1 MSLCVQ
7 ILRNGGLPE
16 VLEAGTDPE
25 HLFDEGQLVF
35 KYIREHYGKYG
46 KVPDV
51 ATVETDTKAD
61 IPELGDIPEPV
72 NYYIDRIKQRALDK
86 LTAEQTKKQLE
97 ALDNN
102 DANKAVEE
110 AQELLSKVSKQNL
123 AGEIIDD
130 WVAGV
135 DERVAEYEEL
145 KKSPGGVTGVP
156 TPWTGINDLTQ
167 GMNEGDFW
175 IIVGRP
181 GTGKT
186 WHLTKMGI
194 HAWVSGFKPLIITM
208 EMSRQRMKRRMD
220 AVYARVA
227 YYDFKRGKLGMHIE
241 DQYKEA
247 MEGLKGQH
255 PLHLVSR
262 KRVKTT
268 SDVSILIE
276 QLQPDVVFID
286 GIYKLRPG
294 GGTRNRAHWEQMME
308 TVDEIQ
314 EIALDKAVP
323 ILGTTQFSRSQ
334 VKKGKSQTKAGLED
348 VAFADA
354 IAMNADIIIALLS
367 TPELKVNDELIMQ
380 LLKNREDDTKA
391 FTSKFDLNAMDFDT
405 TGEWDEGM
413 SGDDGDVSADY

>member
-1 MSLCVQ
+1 MSLCVH
-7 ILRNGGLPE
+7 ILRNGGLPP

-25 HLFDEGQLVF
+25 HLFDDGKKVF
-35 KYIREHYGKYG
+35 EYIRVHYGKYG
-46 KVPDV
+46 KIPDV
-51 ATVETDTKAD
+51 ATVETDTKVDVPDLA
-61 IPELGDIPEPV
+61 DIPEPV
-72 NYYIDRIKQRALDK
+72 DYYIDRIKQRALDK

-110 AQELLSKVSKQNL
+110 AQELLSKISKQNL

-130 WVAGV
+130 WIEGV
-135 DERVAEYEEL
+135 DERIAEYEEL
-145 KKSPGGVTGVP
+145 KKSPQGVTGVP
-156 TPWTGINDLTQ
+156 TPWPGINDLTQ
-167 GMNEGDFW
+167 GMNPGDFW

-186 WHLTKMGI
+186 WHLTKMSI
-194 HAWVSGFKPLIITM
+194 HAWVSNFKPLIISM
-208 EMSRQRMKRRMD
+208 EMTRERMKRRMD

-247 MEGLKGQH
+247 MKSLRGQH
-255 PLHLVSR
+255 PLNIVSR

-268 SDVSILIE
+268 ADVSILIE
-276 QLQPDVVFID
+276 QVQPDVVFID
-286 GIYKLRPG
+286 GMYKLRPG

-314 EIALDKAVP
+314 EIAQEKEVP

-334 VKKGKSQTKAGLED
+334 VKKGKSQAKAGLED

-354 IAMNADIIIALLS
+354 IAMNADVILALLA
-367 TPELKVNDELIMQ
+367 TTELKANDELILQ

-391 FTSKFDLNAMDFDT
+391 FTSKFDLNAMDFDE
-405 TGEWDEGM
+405 TGTWDDGTD
-413 SGDDGDVSADY
+413 DDGDVSADY

>member
-1 MSLCVQ
+1 MSLCVH
-7 ILRNGGLPE
+7 ILRNDGLPA

-25 HLFDEGQLVF
+25 HLFDDGKTVF
-35 KYIREHYGKYG
+35 QFIRVHYGKYG
-46 KVPDV
+46 KIPDV
-51 ATVETDTKAD
+51 PTVETDTKID
-61 IPELGDIPEPV
+61 IPDLSDIPEPI
-72 NYYIDRIKQRALDK
+72 NYYIDRVKQRALDK

-110 AQELLSKVSKQNL
+110 AQQLLSQVSKQNL

-130 WVAGV
+130 WIEGV
-135 DERVAEYEEL
+135 DERILEYDEL
-145 KKSPGGVTGVP
+145 KKAPQGVTGVP
-156 TPWTGINDLTQ
+156 TPWQGINDLTQ
-167 GMNEGDFW
+167 GMNPGDFW

-194 HAWVSGFKPLIITM
+194 HAWVSKFKPLIISM
-208 EMSRQRMKRRMD
+208 EMTRQRMKRRMD

-247 MEGLKGQH
+247 MQGLKDQH
-255 PLHLVSR
+255 SLNIVSR

-268 SDVSILIE
+268 ADVSILIE
-276 QLQPDVVFID
+276 QVQPDVVFID
-286 GIYKLRPG
+286 GMYKLRPA

-314 EIALDKAVP
+314 ELAQEKEIP

-334 VKKGKSQTKAGLED
+334 IKKGKGTAKAGLED

-354 IAMNADIIIALLS
+354 IAMNADVILALLS
-367 TPELKVNDELIMQ
+367 TTELKANDEIILQ

-391 FTSKFDLNAMDFDT
+391 YTSKFDLNAMDFDQ
-405 TGEWDEGM
+405 TGDWDGGEGD
-413 SGDDGDVSADY
+413 DDGDVSADY

>member
-7 ILRNGGLPE
+7 ILRNGGLHA
-16 VLEAGTDPE
+16 VLEAGTDPD
-25 HLFDEGQLVF
+25 HLFDEGQKVF
-35 KYIREHYGKYG
+35 NYLREHYGKYG
-46 KVPDV
+46 KLPDV
-51 ATVETDTKAD
+51 ATVETDTKID
-61 IPELGDIPEPV
+61 IPELADIAEPV
-72 NYYIDRIKQRALDK
+72 DYYIDRIKQRALDK
-86 LTAEQTKKQLE
+86 LAAEQTKKQLE
-97 ALDNN
+97 ALDSN
-102 DANKAVEE
+102 DANKAIEE
-110 AQELLSKVSKQNL
+110 AQTLLSQVSKQNL

-130 WVAGV
+130 WIAGV

-145 KKSPGGVTGVP
+145 KKFPGGVTGVP

-167 GMNEGDFW
+167 GMNQGDFW

-186 WHLTKMGI
+186 WHLTKMSV
-194 HAWVSGFKPLIITM
+194 HAWVSGFHPLIISM

-247 MEGLKGQH
+247 MESLKGQN
-255 PLHLVSR
+255 PLNIVSR

-268 SDVSILIE
+268 ADVSILIE
-276 QLQPDVVFID
+276 QVQPDVVFID

-294 GGTRNRAHWEQMME
+294 GGTRNRAHWEQTME

-314 EIALDKAVP
+314 EIALDKEVP
-323 ILGTTQFSRSQ
+323 ILGTTQFSRAQ
-334 VKKGKSQTKAGLED
+334 VKKGKSTTKAGLED
-348 VAFADA
+348 MAFADA
-354 IAMNADIIIALLS
+354 IAMNADVILALLS
-367 TPELKVNDELIMQ
+367 STELKANDELILK

-391 FTSKFDLNAMDFDT
+391 FTSKFDLNAMDFDQ
-405 TGEWDEGM
+405 TGEWDDGM
-413 SGDDGDVSADY
+413 GDDDGDVSADY

>member
-7 ILRNGGLPE
+7 ILRNGGLHA

-25 HLFDEGQLVF
+25 HLFDEGQKVF
-35 KYIREHYGKYG
+35 NYLREHYGKYG
-46 KVPDV
+46 KLPDI
-51 ATVETDTKAD
+51 ATVETDTKID
-61 IPELGDIPEPV
+61 IPELVDIAEPV
-72 NYYIDRIKQRALDK
+72 DYYIDRIKQRALDK

-102 DANKAVEE
+102 DAGKAIEE

-130 WVAGV
+130 WIVGV

-145 KKSPGGVTGVP
+145 KKFPGGVTGVP
-156 TPWTGINDLTQ
+156 TPWVGINDLTQ
-167 GMNEGDFW
+167 GMNPGDFW

-186 WHLTKMGI
+186 WHLTKMSV
-194 HAWVSGFKPLIITM
+194 HAWVSGFRPLIISM
-208 EMSRQRMKRRMD
+208 EMSRHRMKRRMD

-247 MEGLKGQH
+247 MESLKGQK
-255 PLHLVSR
+255 PLNIVSR

-268 SDVSILIE
+268 ADVSILIE
-276 QLQPDVVFID
+276 QIKPDVVFID

-294 GGTRNRAHWEQMME
+294 GGTRNRAHWEQTME

-314 EIALDKAVP
+314 EIALDKEVP
-323 ILGTTQFSRSQ
+323 ILGTTQFSRAQ
-334 VKKGKSQTKAGLED
+334 VKKGKSPTKAGLED
-348 VAFADA
+348 MAFADA
-354 IAMNADIIIALLS
+354 IAMNADVILALLA
-367 TPELKVNDELIMQ
+367 TPELKANDELILQ
-380 LLKNREDDTKA
+380 LLKNREDDTKS
-391 FTSKFDLNAMDFDT
+391 FTSKFDLNAMDFDQ
-405 TGEWDEGM
+405 TGEWDGG
-413 SGDDGDVSADY
+413 SDDDGDVSADY